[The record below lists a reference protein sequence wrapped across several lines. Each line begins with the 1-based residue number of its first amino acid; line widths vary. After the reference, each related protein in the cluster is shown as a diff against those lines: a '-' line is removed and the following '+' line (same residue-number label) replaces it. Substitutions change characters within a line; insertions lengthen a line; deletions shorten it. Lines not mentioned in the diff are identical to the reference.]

1 VLPLPL
7 SDWQKKG
14 KLLAPARPTAKD
26 GGSPAD
32 ISAIISSCRGRALN
46 YSLLLSIARVFSSY
60 RSFQALLLISSAAV
74 S

>member
-1 VLPLPL
+1 VLPPPL

-32 ISAIISSCRGRALN
+32 ISAIISSCRWRALN
-46 YSLLLSIARVFSSY
+46 YSLLLSTLFAFSY